1 MGHFLPLFIYF
12 SRLYTDDSKYMFNV
26 NFAGGWIRTADRWF
40 RKQPLYQLSHNH
52 CHLMKCFYNVAL
64 VGCTIRTDYK
74 RGSNQILQLKTPTNE
89 NVRFDFEDIS
99 KKNRKLNLLGVA
111 NLYLK
116 QVLFSFC
123 R

>member
-1 MGHFLPLFIYF
+1 MEATALP
-12 SRLYTDDSKYMFNV
+12 TEP
-26 NFAGGWIRTADRWF
+26 
-40 RKQPLYQLSHNH
+40 QPLPSDEV
-52 CHLMKCFYNVAL
+52 FYNVAL

-99 KKNRKLNLLGVA
+99 KKNRKLNLVGVA